1 MKGTLLKSKAL
12 TDEWMVRYTTY
23 KTIPGTKGVMGS
35 HSRLPESNY
44 ISLHPDNILYLC
56 PGDNGAVIN
65 FEIVPVCNNCGRDY
79 CDNLACRGEKD
90 IQYAKLVNEEKSTKR
105 SKQKKYT
112 NIMEHNNVE
121 KLLNVEKACT
131 QAIVDEA
138 MRITSKDVRSPKCVR
153 DGIVK
158 RMYTEDDIREAIDMA
173 RMLSHVSCLEE
184 GEHRLKYSNT
194 EEDIIKSLK

>member
-1 MKGTLLKSKAL
+1 
-12 TDEWMVRYTTY
+12 MVKYTTY
-23 KTIPGTKGVMGS
+23 KTIPGIKGVMGS

-44 ISLHPDNILYLC
+44 IPIHPDHILHYIKD
-56 PGDNGAVIN
+56 GDEFTTVD
-65 FEIVPVCNNCGRDY
+65 FEISEILTTDTDGTRMV
-79 CDNLACRGEKD
+79 K
-90 IQYAKLVNEEKSTKR
+90 YAKLVNEEKSTKR
-105 SKQKKYT
+105 SKQKKFT

-121 KLLNVEKACT
+121 RLFNGEKACT

-158 RMYTEDDIREAIDMA
+158 RMYTEDDVREAIDMA
-173 RMLSHVSCLEE
+173 RMLSHVSCLED

-194 EEDIIKSLK
+194 EDDIINSLK